1 MMYLQLLNENE
12 LIIVW
17 EMTSLKHC
25 EYSEL
30 GVLGDLI
37 SSNDTK
43 GTCSLLVEQQDQQEE
58 LL

>member
-17 EMTSLKHC
+17 EMTSLKQC

-37 SSNDTK
+37 SSNDTE
-43 GTCSLLVEQQDQQEE
+43 GTCSLLVEQQDQEE